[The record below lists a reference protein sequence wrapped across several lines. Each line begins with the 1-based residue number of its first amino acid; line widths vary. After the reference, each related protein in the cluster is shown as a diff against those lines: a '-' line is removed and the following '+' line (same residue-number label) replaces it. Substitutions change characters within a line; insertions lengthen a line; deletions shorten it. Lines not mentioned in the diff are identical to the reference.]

1 VASADPA
8 TEMSAGDLEE
18 SVHEL
23 QKGGLN
29 SIQIAAKMKVSLSKV
44 NMYWDPDL
52 AAEQGKAEEDETN
65 L

>member
-1 VASADPA
+1 
-8 TEMSAGDLEE
+8 MSAGDLEE
-18 SVHEL
+18 IVHEL
-23 QKGGLN
+23 QKDGLN